1 MKPYN
6 DDFGHEVGDNALP
19 CLARVERECSPQH
32 DASMLR
38 QITASLGV
46 ASLTEETRTL
56 DELMETANQQT
67 YRAKR
72 AGKNRVSVVYDT
84 ARSKRFAVP
93 YLSPLRHALWGRIS
107 FAALPANRGGTLNMK
122 ALVIVGHGS
131 HLNEDSSLPVYEHAA
146 RIRERFSGEFDEVVE
161 CFWKEEPSMRH
172 VLDTVEAQEVYV
184 VPAFISE
191 GYFTQQVIPR
201 ELGLSG
207 PVTRKG
213 DKTVRYAGPLGTYQ
227 GMADVILERA
237 EDLLRDKEIPPGRR
251 ALVLLGH
258 GTDLNKSSGG
268 VIYLNAERIRER
280 GLYDLV
286 EVGFLDQA
294 PEIGEVVEN
303 VEAENVVLIPVFIA
317 EGWHTRETIP
327 EDLGLTGAVTARPD
341 KTIFYGAPV
350 GTHPSMAA
358 LIAARARETERA
370 EHEVARGVS

>member
-1 MKPYN
+1 
-6 DDFGHEVGDNALP
+6 
-19 CLARVERECSPQH
+19 
-32 DASMLR
+32 
-38 QITASLGV
+38 
-46 ASLTEETRTL
+46 
-56 DELMETANQQT
+56 
-67 YRAKR
+67 
-72 AGKNRVSVVYDT
+72 
-84 ARSKRFAVP
+84 
-93 YLSPLRHALWGRIS
+93 
-107 FAALPANRGGTLNMK
+107 MK

-146 RIRERFSGEFDEVVE
+146 RIRERFGGEYDEVVE
-161 CFWKEEPSMRH
+161 CFWKEEPAMRH
-172 VLDTVEAQEVYV
+172 VLDTVEAEDVCV

-201 ELGLSG
+201 ELGLAG
-207 PVTRKG
+207 PVTYRG
-213 DKTVRYAGPLGTYQ
+213 GKTIRYAGPLGTFE

-268 VIYLNAERIRER
+268 VIYMNAERIEER

-286 EVGFLDQA
+286 EVGFLDQDPRIA
-294 PEIGEVVEN
+294 EVVES
-303 VEAENVVLIPVFIA
+303 VEVENVILIPVFIA

-327 EDLGLTGAVTARPD
+327 EDLGLTGEVTKTGN

-358 LIAARARETERA
+358 LIAARARETERETDA
-370 EHEVARGVS
+370 ETQVAGSAR